1 MIDGYRLEN
10 RKIEEGG
17 KRRKNRQ
24 SIGHRNKAKARQDA
38 FRRISMKSE
47 DVVDSDF
54 SSKFAPDALP
64 PRFLDGETYR
74 RIFALAKPIRAALE
88 SEERVMTVDNPIFM
102 Y

>member
-1 MIDGYRLEN
+1 
-10 RKIEEGG
+10 
-17 KRRKNRQ
+17 
-24 SIGHRNKAKARQDA
+24 
-38 FRRISMKSE
+38 MKSE

-88 SEERVMTVDNPIFM
+88 SEERIMTVDNPIFM